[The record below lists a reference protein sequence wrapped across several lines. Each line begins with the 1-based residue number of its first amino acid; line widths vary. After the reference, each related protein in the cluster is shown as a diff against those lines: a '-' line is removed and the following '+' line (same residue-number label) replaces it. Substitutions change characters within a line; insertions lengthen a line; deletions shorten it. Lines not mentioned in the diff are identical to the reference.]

1 MAVGDNLPD
10 IFGGLAQ
17 SVMKADGP
25 MYLMDLFEGRDA
37 DREMNLRQ
45 EASMGGPPMPM
56 GGPLIEQYMGITGDP
71 NMATSMVINDV
82 IGQAGADD
90 GINNAKAN
98 TAAIQLFDMY
108 PGTIDPS
115 LVRDVAQEMDIKR
128 NALATAYNDINANI
142 QLQNSMMSAG
152 TGEQFFKPLPGD
164 PNTPTPLPPPVPT
177 STPTG
182 PYRPPEWRG
191 GPSWA
196 EQVQQGKQEDER
208 LRQLGID
215 PFTGGRLPADQLY
228 LGGRGSYGSREQV
241 FSEEFRTKQLPLLQV
256 RQAWDAGDLTPQ
268 ELDAQLESIFVKDMD
283 PAAQKRF
290 EAGDMQTRNFV
301 NRTLQTIREEFGDP
315 VESAIESDPGIVAAA
330 TTPAATLPVG
340 PSGMEMDPSLGPLAT
355 APAAIT
361 SAVPSPTEFAD
372 PSFPIGFGGLPAATQ
387 WSAYMPSQVEGY
399 YAPRVEQ
406 SYDVYQKPFLGNYFL
421 SGAGKQMPSKE
432 GFGDYM
438 KTKGPEDYP
447 VIDWSELSS
456 GAKDLRQYLDAKKMK
471 DQLGNPVP
479 PDVDTIQRLSG
490 SNAKLTT
497 LIDQGGGEDAIAIA
511 LALYHR
517 GQPVLNNMPNR
528 HTESFLSRM
537 YGQVVDDTVLTGGTY
552 GTRNANVEF
561 LLRLNDLNPDIFGG
575 N

>member
-17 SVMKADGP
+17 SVMKSDGP

-37 DREMNLRQ
+37 DMEMNLRQ

-115 LVRDVAQEMDIKR
+115 LVRDVAQEMDIKQD
-128 NALATAYNDINANI
+128 ALATAYNDINANI

-164 PNTPTPLPPPVPT
+164 PNTPTP
-177 STPTG
+177 TPT
-182 PYRPPEWRG
+182 PTPIPPAPSDIPDILATQYR
-191 GPSWA
+191 A
-196 EQVQQGKQEDER
+196 ERD
-208 LRQLGID
+208 
-215 PFTGGRLPADQLY
+215 ADNPY

-241 FSEEFRTKQLPLLQV
+241 FSEQFRTKQLPLLQI
-256 RQAWDAGDLTPQ
+256 REAWKDGDLTPQ
-268 ELDAQLESIFVKDMD
+268 ELDAQLENIFVKDMD
-283 PAAQKRF
+283 EYGQKRF
-290 EAGDMQTRNFV
+290 EAGDMHIRNFV
-301 NRTLQTIREEFGDP
+301 NRTLETVREEFGEPD
-315 VESAIESDPGIVAAA
+315 ESKIESDPDMVAAA
-330 TTPAATLPVG
+330 TT
-340 PSGMEMDPSLGPLAT
+340 T
-355 APAAIT
+355 AAAIT
-361 SAVPSPTEFAD
+361 TETDPFKPGPGMGMIPGMSGGPPPIEARVPSPTEFAG
-372 PSFPIGFGGLPAATQ
+372 PSFPIAFGGEPPATQ

-399 YAPRVEQ
+399 YAPRVEK
-406 SYDVYQKPFLGNYFL
+406 SYDVYRKPFLGNYYL

-432 GFGDYM
+432 GFGNYM

-456 GAKDLRQYLDAKKMK
+456 GAKDL
-471 DQLGNPVP
+471 
-479 PDVDTIQRLSG
+479 RLSG

-511 LALYHR
+511 LALYHK

-528 HTESFLSRM
+528 HTEAFLSRM

-561 LLRLNDLNPDIFGG
+561 LLRLNDLNPNIFGG